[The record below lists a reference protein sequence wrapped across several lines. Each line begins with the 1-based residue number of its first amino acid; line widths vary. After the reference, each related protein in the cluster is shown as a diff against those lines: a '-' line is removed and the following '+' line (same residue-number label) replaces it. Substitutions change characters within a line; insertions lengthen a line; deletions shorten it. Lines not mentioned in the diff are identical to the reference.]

1 MQTEEE
7 CPEGKWVGGKWSDWH
22 KGKTHSAADHRLSAA
37 GKAVF
42 QFTML
47 TLWQKKAL
55 RPQAAPRGMPPQ
67 AAAFHTLYIYME
79 HPHPLSDFKFCP
91 HCGGAQ
97 FHEHDAHSKRCAT
110 CGFTFYPNAAAAT
123 VAVIV
128 TSHGQL
134 LCTVRQRQPA
144 AGTLDLPGGF
154 VDPGESLEE
163 GLRREVREELGAELA
178 QCTYL
183 FSLPNDYPFSG
194 HTVHTA
200 DAFFLCT
207 LAPGSQPQAADDA
220 ASIVYLPPSQL
231 QPSRFGL
238 HSISRGVA
246 RLLQAWPT
254 LPQP

>member
-1 MQTEEE
+1 
-7 CPEGKWVGGKWSDWH
+7 
-22 KGKTHSAADHRLSAA
+22 
-37 GKAVF
+37 
-42 QFTML
+42 
-47 TLWQKKAL
+47 
-55 RPQAAPRGMPPQ
+55 
-67 AAAFHTLYIYME
+67 ME

-128 TSHGQL
+128 TPHGQL

-231 QPSRFGL
+231 QASRFGL

-254 LPQP
+254 HPQP

>member
-1 MQTEEE
+1 M
-7 CPEGKWVGGKWSDWH
+7 
-22 KGKTHSAADHRLSAA
+22 
-37 GKAVF
+37 
-42 QFTML
+42 
-47 TLWQKKAL
+47 
-55 RPQAAPRGMPPQ
+55 
-67 AAAFHTLYIYME
+67 
-79 HPHPLSDFKFCP
+79 
-91 HCGGAQ
+91 
-97 FHEHDAHSKRCAT
+97 
-110 CGFTFYPNAAAAT
+110 
-123 VAVIV
+123 
-128 TSHGQL
+128 
-134 LCTVRQRQPA
+134 
-144 AGTLDLPGGF
+144 
-154 VDPGESLEE
+154 
-163 GLRREVREELGAELA
+163 REELGAELA

-254 LPQP
+254 HPQP